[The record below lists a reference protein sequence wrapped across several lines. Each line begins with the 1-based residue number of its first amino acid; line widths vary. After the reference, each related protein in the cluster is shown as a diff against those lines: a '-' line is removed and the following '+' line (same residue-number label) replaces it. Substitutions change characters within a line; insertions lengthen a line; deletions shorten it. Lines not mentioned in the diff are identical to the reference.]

1 MRFFV
6 LSLVL
11 FIILLIIILA
21 KRDKVNNTFE
31 HFEESE
37 TPLEEMDG
45 VMRDPTMTFSTNV
58 MKGPDD
64 KPLNEGKT
72 VKGYKGAAG
81 YMFKSEEVSKTFPLA
96 VTGESVDNSAMA
108 VICWQAASKMYA
120 QVSMQEQIINDLTSK
135 LSLIQKRLELI
146 EPALENVEVP
156 NKTPPTTES
165 TESTESN

>member
-21 KRDKVNNTFE
+21 KGDKVNNTFE

-45 VMRDPTMTFSTNV
+45 VMKDPTMTFSTNV

-64 KPLNEGKT
+64 KLLNEGKT
-72 VKGYKGAAG
+72 VKGYKSSTG
-81 YMFKSEEVSKTFPLA
+81 YIFKGEEVSKTFPLA
-96 VTGESVDNSAMA
+96 VTGELVDNSAMA
-108 VICWQAASKMYA
+108 VICWRAASKMYA

-135 LSLIQKRLELI
+135 LSLIQKRLEQI
-146 EPALENVEVP
+146 EQALENVEVP
-156 NKTPPTTES
+156 NKTPPN
-165 TESTESN
+165 TESNESN